1 MGLPLLILTLGV
13 LLGLGE
19 GHRDPP
25 PISGHP
31 HPHLYGPPKTKT
43 RPDTAQVWLQTMG
56 AALGVSLAPH
66 LLLLLVPADSGSPR
80 RRGLLRLLLSF
91 AAGGLLGDAFLHLIP
106 HALVFAP
113 TAPHDHHEGHGHS
126 HHGHAPHDHHEGHG
140 HSHHGHVFAPT
151 APHDHHEGHG
161 HSQHGHAPHDHHEGH
176 GHSHH
181 GHAPHDH
188 HEGHGHSHHGH
199 APHDHHEGHG
209 HSHHGHGAA
218 LWVGLWVLAGIVAF
232 LTVELLVR
240 HGHGHGHAPKSKHS
254 SSEDEADGDA
264 RDTKGTKGTKAT
276 GATTG
281 TKATKDTKDTKDTK
295 ATKAKRGRSHHG
307 DRAAMAAS
315 GYLNLAADAAHN
327 FTDGLALGAAFWGSP
342 ARGALTALAVLL
354 HELPH
359 ELGDMALLLRAGC
372 SKGQAMLLQL
382 LTALAALAGAAC
394 SLLAEGSGA
403 GAISGILPFTA
414 GGFIYLG
421 TVSVL
426 PEILHDSGAGQ
437 ALLQL
442 LALLAGV
449 AMMLLIAYYE

>member
-106 HALVFAP
+106 HAL
-113 TAPHDHHEGHGHS
+113 
-126 HHGHAPHDHHEGHG
+126 
-140 HSHHGHVFAPT
+140 
-151 APHDHHEGHG
+151 
-161 HSQHGHAPHDHHEGH
+161 APHDHHEGH

-240 HGHGHGHAPKSKHS
+240 HGGAHGHGHAPKSKHS